1 MISRAAVASIAP
13 ITASGITWA
22 LYATHEATLPVQ
34 PMPSH
39 ARSVAPLT
47 EASWPARPTGCG
59 CRCRVPG
66 GRPRRKRCWT
76 AALTRFPLRTRTRTP
91 AVVSRADPPRRRD
104 HGGRHRRYR
113 RGHLELRCGQLV
125 PGAGRHGARAWL
137 VRAFGALRRVAGV
150 RIHHVRSRA
159 AAIAVDTTRS
169 SRLNSEVVM
178 RHTMRP
184 LCSATLLSAVM
195 ALAPSLS
202 AQATGQRT
210 RELIQA
216 SYNAHQGDFDYLL
229 GDWEFTSVSREFGKG
244 RGYWSAVRLAEGAQI
259 LDEYRVVGDSGQT
272 YYVTNTLRAYNAV
285 LDQWDLI
292 STEQGTGLQNV
303 GTAHKVGP
311 EMHIEQKFG
320 VMSPNPSL
328 WRIRYYDIG
337 PDRFS
342 WTGDRSIDGGKTW
355 TAKWLQIEARRIG
368 PPRSLGPLAP
378 AKR

>member
-1 MISRAAVASIAP
+1 
-13 ITASGITWA
+13 
-22 LYATHEATLPVQ
+22 
-34 PMPSH
+34 
-39 ARSVAPLT
+39 
-47 EASWPARPTGCG
+47 
-59 CRCRVPG
+59 
-66 GRPRRKRCWT
+66 
-76 AALTRFPLRTRTRTP
+76 
-91 AVVSRADPPRRRD
+91 
-104 HGGRHRRYR
+104 
-113 RGHLELRCGQLV
+113 
-125 PGAGRHGARAWL
+125 
-137 VRAFGALRRVAGV
+137 
-150 RIHHVRSRA
+150 
-159 AAIAVDTTRS
+159 
-169 SRLNSEVVM
+169 
-178 RHTMRP
+178 
-184 LCSATLLSAVM
+184 M

-342 WTGDRSIDGGKTW
+342 WTGDRSTDGGKTW
-355 TAKWLQIEARRIG
+355 TAKWLQIEARRVG